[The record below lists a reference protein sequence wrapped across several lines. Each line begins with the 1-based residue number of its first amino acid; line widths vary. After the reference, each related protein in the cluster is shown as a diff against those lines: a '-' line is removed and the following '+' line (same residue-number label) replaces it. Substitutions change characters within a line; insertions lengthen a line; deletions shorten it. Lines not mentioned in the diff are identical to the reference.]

1 MLFYFSSS
9 CVISQIAERRGVGLN
24 RVFHALHLY
33 CQLQQTDEVKK
44 RNEYALKESEWYHW
58 YRVGAVVNQ
67 QCG

>member
-9 CVISQIAERRGVGLN
+9 CVISQTAERRGVGLN

-58 YRVGAVVNQ
+58 
-67 QCG
+67 

>member
-9 CVISQIAERRGVGLN
+9 CVISQTAERRGVGIN
-24 RVFHALHLY
+24 RAIHALHLY

-58 YRVGAVVNQ
+58 
-67 QCG
+67 